1 MQFSQKEPDPLY
13 GSIEPVVRGLGMAL
27 VELTVARHRG
37 SVTIRVIVTK
47 AGAEAATG
55 LTDCAGVSRA
65 IVPVIELAL
74 NNGDFSLE
82 VSSPGIDRTIKQAGE
97 FTCFTGRIVSCY
109 RTDIS
114 AWISGVLESAGDKYI
129 TVRENG
135 KMVQLDYGIIGKA
148 KLGGAPQT
156 GGGNRQKDRCRETGA
171 V

>member
-1 MQFSQKEPDPLY
+1 MQFNTKEPDPLY

-27 VELTVARHRG
+27 VELTVSRHRG
-37 SVTIRVIVTK
+37 SVTIRVIVTRT
-47 AGAEAATG
+47 GAEAATG
-55 LTDCAGVSRA
+55 LTDCAGASRA

-74 NNGDFSLE
+74 NNGDFFLE
-82 VSSPGIDRTIKQAGE
+82 VSSPGIDRIIKHAGE
-97 FTCFTGRIVSCY
+97 FRWFTGRILSCY

-114 AWISGVLESAGDKYI
+114 AWTSGVLESAGDNYI

-148 KLGGAPQT
+148 KLGGVPT
-156 GGGNRQKDRCRETGA
+156 GSGNRQKDKCRETGA